1 MYTWM
6 EYPNAEIWN
15 KDTFETIEECVE
27 DAKKKLF
34 NKKWRRNLRRR
45 M

>member
-27 DAKKKLF
+27 DAKKII
-34 NKKWRRNLRRR
+34 
-45 M
+45 